1 MRYRDAV
8 HVDTGGFYA
17 RRPELGRAYRL
28 LGYGGL
34 VLAWYHLDDPGMLA
48 RLLVVLL
55 VLWLLAWYRVVG
67 ALWRTSVVAAILL
80 CAVALSAHQ
89 VTAQQQP
96 HGVMAAAP

>member
-1 MRYRDAV
+1 MRYRDAE

-17 RRPELGRAYRL
+17 RRPELGRVYRL
-28 LGYGGL
+28 LGYASL
-34 VLAWYHLDDPGMLA
+34 AFAWYHIDDAGMLA

-80 CAVALSAHQ
+80 CAVGLTSHQ
-89 VTAQQQP
+89 LAAQ
-96 HGVMAAAP
+96 HRLAGMIAVAP